1 VRRMPPEDAPESAG
15 WATPGA
21 DGEPAGGPMA
31 APAEA
36 AGRPAGPTRA
46 TRSGSFRAA
55 LRPGAVPDRRLVE
68 DARRRL
74 LDLISSGEL
83 RPGDRLG
90 TERELALRLSVS
102 RSTLRQVLAVLA
114 EGGIVRRV
122 PGRAGGTFV
131 AHAKVDRDL
140 SVIVGLPEYLRRQ
153 GFVAGTQVLSAT
165 MSAADDIAAD
175 HLAVPA
181 GSLMIDIVRIRLAD
195 GIPISLERVQLPA
208 EIFPGLLDL
217 PLGGSIYDLLDS
229 HYGIRPDEVVEHLEV
244 AEASSEEAALLG
256 VSVRAPLLAITRTS
270 ATSAGVPF
278 EFSHDLFRADRT
290 CVTFRTRAERAE
302 IVRRGAGEGVVDLR
316 SPASSG
322 SG

>member
-1 VRRMPPEDAPESAG
+1 M
-15 WATPGA
+15 
-21 DGEPAGGPMA
+21 
-31 APAEA
+31 PAEGA
-36 AGRPAGPTRA
+36 REPPHARLHPR
-46 TRSGSFRAA
+46 
-55 LRPGAVPDRRLVE
+55 AVPDRRLVD
-68 DARRRL
+68 DARHRL
-74 LDLISSGEL
+74 LDLINSGTL

-90 TERELALRLSVS
+90 TERELAARLSVS

-114 EGGIVRRV
+114 EGGVVRRV

-165 MSAADDIAAD
+165 MSGADDIAA
-175 HLAVPA
+175 HNLAVPT
-181 GSLMIDIVRIRLAD
+181 GSLLIDIARIRLAD

-208 EIFPGLLDL
+208 ELFPGLLEL
-217 PLGGSIYDLLDS
+217 PLGGSIYDLLDA

-244 AEASSEEAALLG
+244 AEASSDEAALLA
-256 VSVRAPLLAITRTS
+256 VNVRAPLLAITRIS

-290 CVTFRTRAERAE
+290 CVTFRTRADRAA
-302 IVRRGAGEGVVDLR
+302 IVRRGAGDPVADLR
-316 SPASSG
+316 SPVSSG
-322 SG
+322 LG

>member
-1 VRRMPPEDAPESAG
+1 VRQVPADGPSAAATRPAPAAAHAG
-15 WATPGA
+15 GGARTPGS
-21 DGEPAGGPMA
+21 
-31 APAEA
+31 
-36 AGRPAGPTRA
+36 R
-46 TRSGSFRAA
+46 
-55 LRPGAVPDRRLVE
+55 LRPRSAPDRRLVE

-74 LDLISSGEL
+74 LDMISSGQL
-83 RPGDRLG
+83 QPGDRLG
-90 TERELALRLSVS
+90 TERELAARLSVS

-131 AHAKVDRDL
+131 AYAKVDRDL

-165 MSAADDIAAD
+165 MSGADETSAD
-175 HLAVPA
+175 NLAVPP
-181 GSLMIDIVRIRLAD
+181 GSLVIDIVRIRLAD
-195 GIPISLERVQLPA
+195 GIPISLERVRLPA

-217 PLGGSIYDLLDS
+217 PLGGSIYDLLES
-229 HYGIRPDEVVEHLEV
+229 HYGIRPDDVVEHLEV
-244 AEASSEEAALLG
+244 AEASSDEAALLG

-290 CVTFRTRAERAE
+290 RVTFRTRAERAE
-302 IVRRGAGEGVVDLR
+302 IVRRGASAGAVDLR
-316 SPASSG
+316 SPESSG
-322 SG
+322 P

>member
-1 VRRMPPEDAPESAG
+1 VRPMPGE
-15 WATPGA
+15 GA
-21 DGEPAGGPMA
+21 REPLHARLHP
-31 APAEA
+31 
-36 AGRPAGPTRA
+36 R
-46 TRSGSFRAA
+46 
-55 LRPGAVPDRRLVE
+55 AVPDRRLVE
-68 DARRRL
+68 DARHRL
-74 LDLISSGEL
+74 LDLINSGTL

-90 TERELALRLSVS
+90 TERELAARLSVS

-114 EGGIVRRV
+114 EGGVVRRV

-165 MSAADDIAAD
+165 MSGADDIAA
-175 HLAVPA
+175 HNLAVPT
-181 GSLMIDIVRIRLAD
+181 GSLLIDIARIRLAD

-208 EIFPGLLDL
+208 ELFPGLLEL

-229 HYGIRPDEVVEHLEV
+229 HYGIKPDEVVEHLEV
-244 AEASSEEAALLG
+244 AEASSDEAALLAVNVG
-256 VSVRAPLLAITRTS
+256 APLLAITRIS

-290 CVTFRTRAERAE
+290 CVTFRTRADRAA
-302 IVRRGAGEGVVDLR
+302 IVRRGAGDPVADLR
-316 SPASSG
+316 SVG
-322 SG
+322 SVLG

>member
-1 VRRMPPEDAPESAG
+1 MRMPEG
-15 WATPGA
+15 
-21 DGEPAGGPMA
+21 
-31 APAEA
+31 APA
-36 AGRPAGPTRA
+36 
-46 TRSGSFRAA
+46 
-55 LRPGAVPDRRLVE
+55 PDRRLVE

-90 TERELALRLSVS
+90 TERELAARLSVS

-165 MSAADDIAAD
+165 MSGADDITGD
-175 HLAVPA
+175 NLAVPA
-181 GSLMIDIVRIRLAD
+181 GSLVIDIVRIRLAD

-208 EIFPGLLDL
+208 EIFPGLLD
-217 PLGGSIYDLLDS
+217 GQG
-229 HYGIRPDEVVEHLEV
+229 R
-244 AEASSEEAALLG
+244 
-256 VSVRAPLLAITRTS
+256 SVH
-270 ATSAGVPF
+270 G
-278 EFSHDLFRADRT
+278 
-290 CVTFRTRAERAE
+290 AE
-302 IVRRGAGEGVVDLR
+302 IEATARAQGW
-316 SPASSG
+316 
-322 SG
+322 